1 MSALSVRLPDS
12 LHRQLKQLAQ
22 KEGVSVNQ
30 LISTAVAEKLSALM
44 TEDYLRERAERGDRG
59 RFEAAL
65 ALVPDVAPEPADQIG
80 EAGKPRRARD
90 R

>member
-12 LHRQLKQLAQ
+12 LHRQLKQLAK

-44 TEDYLRERAERGDRG
+44 TEDYLRERAERGSRE

-65 ALVPDVAPEPADQIG
+65 ALVPDTEPEPGDQLREG
-80 EAGKPRRARD
+80 
-90 R
+90 